1 MQSLRCNDVEGNR
14 AAGNTGGPDLGDP
27 TSAHRRGANRIIA
40 GRAIPHPVGDP
51 ALPADE
57 ERVFRRM
64 LVSRALDTLTTEVQD
79 QLVLPL
85 EGQ

>member
-1 MQSLRCNDVEGNR
+1 VALI
-14 AAGNTGGPDLGDP
+14 
-27 TSAHRRGANRIIA
+27 SAITPLPIAVGASRIIG

-57 ERVFRRM
+57 ERALRRM
-64 LVSRALDTLTTEVQD
+64 LVSRALDALTTEVQD

-85 EGQ
+85 EGR

>member
-1 MQSLRCNDVEGNR
+1 MSKEIERRGIPVALI
-14 AAGNTGGPDLGDP
+14 
-27 TSAHRRGANRIIA
+27 SAIAPLPIAVGANRIIG

-57 ERVFRRM
+57 ERAFRKM

-79 QLVLPL
+79 HLALPL
-85 EGQ
+85 EGP